1 MKVEAL
7 TAIIIV
13 LSVLLFISFLE
24 NREMRDK
31 IIASLDMN
39 VATLEYYKLHTISYD
54 SLMTVQTYFREVYK
68 KECDGGAR

>member
-7 TAIIIV
+7 TAIIII

-39 VATLEYYKLHTISYD
+39 VATLEYYK
-54 SLMTVQTYFREVYK
+54 
-68 KECDGGAR
+68 